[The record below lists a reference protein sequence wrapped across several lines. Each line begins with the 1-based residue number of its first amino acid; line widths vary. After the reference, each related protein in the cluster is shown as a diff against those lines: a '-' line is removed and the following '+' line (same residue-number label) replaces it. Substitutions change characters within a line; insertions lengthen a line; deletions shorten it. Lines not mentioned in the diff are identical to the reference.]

1 MNQTSRMR
9 LINALFILLLA
20 LLGCGSPDQHAPN
33 TYGTV
38 HVWISASWLPI
49 DRPRII
55 EQLANLSRLGPTFVV
70 DDAPYYADV
79 LIYPFNSDDCKRTGA
94 GRWWVSTRSI
104 EVDPV
109 CTQGDTAFRTA
120 IGHEIGHV
128 LGMRHICTYPQ
139 ETADCSPVGF
149 GRAMMNPTLT
159 EGDDPLSPVPFT
171 DRPTELDLLE
181 FRRVFRV
188 RHPVDAGSVSD
199 ATAPTG

>member
-1 MNQTSRMR
+1 MR
-9 LINALFILLLA
+9 RLLLSLLLCAALF
-20 LLGCGSPDQHAPN
+20 GCSSPDQHEPN
-33 TYGTV
+33 VYGTV
-38 HVWISASWLPI
+38 HVWIAASWLPI

-55 EQLANLSRLGPTFVV
+55 EQLANMNRLGPTFVV
-70 DDAPYYADV
+70 DDTPYYADV
-79 LIYPFNSDDCKRTGA
+79 LIYRFDSDDCKRTGA

-128 LGMRHICTYPQ
+128 LGMRHICTHHQ
-139 ETADCSPVGF
+139 KTNDCSPVGF

-159 EGDDPLSPVPFT
+159 EGEDPLAPVPFT
-171 DRPTELDLLE
+171 DLPTELDLLE

-188 RHPVDAGSVSD
+188 RHPLDAGFMSD
-199 ATAPTG
+199 ASVPAN